1 MDAGKLLLGITL
13 IVEITMKLYELLER
27 LEDVNP
33 EAELLVCSTAYDEDA
48 ISRTYESSIYEP
60 GDLVTET
67 GEDFSFFIDDDGK
80 AKTHLVILS

>member
-33 EAELLVCSTAYDEDA
+33 EAELLVCSTAYDDDA
-48 ISRTYESSIYEP
+48 ISNTYEISVYEP

-67 GEDFSFFIDDDGK
+67 GEDLSFFIDDDGK
-80 AKTHLVILS
+80 ATTHLVILS

>member
-33 EAELLVCSTAYDEDA
+33 EAELLVCSTAYDEDS
-48 ISRTYESSIYEP
+48 ISRAYESSIYAP

-67 GEDFSFFIDDDGK
+67 GSDFSCFIDNDGK
-80 AKTHLVILS
+80 ATTHLVILS

>member
-1 MDAGKLLLGITL
+1 
-13 IVEITMKLYELLER
+13 MKLYELLER
-27 LEDVNP
+27 LEDENP
-33 EAELLVCSTAYDEDA
+33 EAEVLVCSTSYDDDA
-48 ISRTYESSIYEP
+48 ISNTYEISTYAP